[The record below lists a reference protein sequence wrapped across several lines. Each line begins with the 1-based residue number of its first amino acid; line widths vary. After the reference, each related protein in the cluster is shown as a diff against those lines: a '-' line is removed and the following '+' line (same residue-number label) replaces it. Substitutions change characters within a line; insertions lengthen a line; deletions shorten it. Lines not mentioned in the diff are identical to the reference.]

1 VAGLQRAIERATGAQ
16 AKLDTGGGTSDAR
29 FITRYCPVAELGA
42 VGATMHKV
50 DECAPI
56 DELRDLATLYRMAL
70 EELVG

>member
-1 VAGLQRAIERATGAQ
+1 
-16 AKLDTGGGTSDAR
+16 
-29 FITRYCPVAELGA
+29 LGA

-56 DELRDLATLYRMAL
+56 DELRDLAALYRMAL

>member
-1 VAGLQRAIERATGAQ
+1 
-16 AKLDTGGGTSDAR
+16 
-29 FITRYCPVAELGA
+29 
-42 VGATMHKV
+42 V